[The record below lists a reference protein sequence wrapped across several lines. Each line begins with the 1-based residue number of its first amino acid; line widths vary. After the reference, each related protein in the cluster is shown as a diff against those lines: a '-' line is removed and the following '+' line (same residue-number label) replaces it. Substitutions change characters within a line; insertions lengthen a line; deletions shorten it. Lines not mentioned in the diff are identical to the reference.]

1 MKKLFL
7 TLISI
12 SLLCATVFAED
23 IAPNAATTAELSA
36 HTRFLLKDPKKNKEK
51 IQKNALELPYQERLF
66 LYNKEKK
73 EPFGPVAINVFSFL
87 VGIPPNLG
95 IGSFM
100 QHDIA
105 GGLIHLG
112 TGLVGTGCIVGG
124 YLSFL
129 TSKKPEEYTLYA
141 LPLFVAGGAISL
153 GSWIFGIVRPIT
165 YASKYNRRLE
175 QALLLNDAQMSIV
188 PLVVPNGQFGLAMSV
203 RY

>member
-1 MKKLFL
+1 
-7 TLISI
+7 
-12 SLLCATVFAED
+12 
-23 IAPNAATTAELSA
+23 
-36 HTRFLLKDPKKNKEK
+36 
-51 IQKNALELPYQERLF
+51 
-66 LYNKEKK
+66 
-73 EPFGPVAINVFSFL
+73 
-87 VGIPPNLG
+87 
-95 IGSFM
+95 M

-188 PLVVPNGQFGLAMSV
+188 PLVVPNGQFGLAVSV

>member
-7 TLISI
+7 AAVSVC
-12 SLLCATVFAED
+12 LLSSAIFCQETTDSAK
-23 IAPNAATTAELSA
+23 TAENTA
-36 HTRFLLKDPKKNKEK
+36 KVKFLLNRLNENTPE
-51 IQKNALELPYQERLF
+51 IQRLSLEIPYQERALLF
-66 LYNKEKK
+66 KKEKK
-73 EPFGPVAINVFSFL
+73 DALVPVAINVFSFL

-100 QHDIA
+100 QHDVA

-112 TGLVGTGCIVGG
+112 SG
-124 YLSFL
+124 
-129 TSKKPEEYTLYA
+129 
-141 LPLFVAGGAISL
+141 VAGTLCVATGVLTVLSSKEPSAGIALLATGAVFYI
-153 GSWIFGIVRPIT
+153 GSSVFGIVRPIT

-188 PLVVPNGQFGLAMSV
+188 PLVVPNGQFGLAVSV

>member
-7 TLISI
+7 AAVSVC
-12 SLLCATVFAED
+12 LLCAAAFAQD
-23 IAPNAATTAELSA
+23 MPLDAETKADLSA
-36 HTRFLLKDPKKNKEK
+36 RAKILLKDVKKHQEK
-51 IQKNALELPYQERLF
+51 IQKIAIELPYQERLS

-73 EPFGPVAINVFSFL
+73 ETLGPVAINVFSFL

-95 IGSFM
+95 IGSFA
-100 QHDIA
+100 QKDIA
-105 GGLIHLG
+105 GGVIHLG
-112 TGLVGTGCIVGG
+112 TGLIGTGCAVGG
-124 YLSFL
+124 CLSL
-129 TSKKPEEYTLYA
+129 LISKKAEEYA
-141 LPLFVAGGAISL
+141 IPLLVAGGAISL

-188 PLVVPNGQFGLAMSV
+188 PLAVPNGQFGLAVSV

>member
-7 TLISI
+7 AAVSVC
-12 SLLCATVFAED
+12 LLCAAAFAQD
-23 IAPNAATTAELSA
+23 MPLDAETKADLSA
-36 HTRFLLKDPKKNKEK
+36 RAKILLKDVKKHQEK
-51 IQKNALELPYQERLF
+51 IQKIAIELPYQERLS

-73 EPFGPVAINVFSFL
+73 ETLGPVAINVFSFL

-188 PLVVPNGQFGLAMSV
+188 PLVVPNGQFGLAVSV

>member
-7 TLISI
+7 AAVSVC
-12 SLLCATVFAED
+12 LLCAAAFAQD
-23 IAPNAATTAELSA
+23 MPLDAETKADLSA
-36 HTRFLLKDPKKNKEK
+36 RAKILLKDVNKHQEK
-51 IQKNALELPYQERLF
+51 IQKIAIELPYQERLS

-73 EPFGPVAINVFSFL
+73 ETLGPVAINVFSFL

-95 IGSFM
+95 IGSFA
-100 QHDIA
+100 QKDIA
-105 GGLIHLG
+105 GGVIHLG
-112 TGLVGTGCIVGG
+112 TGLIGTGCAVGG
-124 YLSFL
+124 CLSL
-129 TSKKPEEYTLYA
+129 LISKKPEEYA
-141 LPLFVAGGAISL
+141 IPLLVAGGAISL

-188 PLVVPNGQFGLAMSV
+188 PLAVPNGQFGLAVSV